1 MLADRAGPITVL
13 ITGSDIGPERLA
25 EEARAVS
32 PRIEAVVLPNREALR
47 ALLAEA
53 EVVAG
58 SVPGP
63 LLAAAPKLRW
73 LHSWGAGVE
82 VSPEL
87 KQHPAIFTCSKGNG
101 AIPLAEHVILLML
114 MLARNVP
121 RVLRAQQEH
130 RWDKFIHGELT
141 GQTLGIIGLGNSGQ
155 DLARKA
161 KAFHMRV
168 LGVRRTPTPCPD
180 VDEQFPR
187 ERLHDFLAQCDWVA
201 MTAPLTAETHHMLG
215 EAEFRAMKR
224 SAYYLCISRGATAD
238 PEALL
243 RALREGW
250 IAGAGLDAHAV
261 EPLPPE
267 SPFWDAPNT
276 IITPHYGATT
286 PLTYRRGA
294 DIFLENLR
302 RYVAG
307 EPLHNVVD
315 KEAGY

>member
-1 MLADRAGPITVL
+1 MRADRAHPIRVL
-13 ITGSDIGPERLA
+13 ITASDIGPEQLA

-32 PRIEAVVLPNREALR
+32 PLIEAVVLPNREALR

-87 KQHPAIFTCSKGNG
+87 KQHPALFTCSKGNG

-130 RWDKFIHGELT
+130 RWDKFVHGELT

-168 LGVRRTPTPCPD
+168 LGVRRTPAPCPD
-180 VDEQFPR
+180 VDEQLPR
-187 ERLHDFLAQCDWVA
+187 ERLHDFLGQCDWVA
-201 MTAPLTAETHHMLG
+201 MTAPLTAETYHMLG

-238 PEALL
+238 PDALL

-302 RYVAG
+302 RYIAG

>member
-307 EPLHNVVD
+307 EPLRNVVD